1 VNYVAGFAN
10 VSKRYPRG
18 ILALHDVTLTLPKG
32 EFTFLTGPS
41 GAGKTTFLKLLFG
54 EEHLTDGELTVLGY
68 DMNRLKVRQLPG
80 LRRRIGVVFQDF
92 RLLPRRTTVENLDIA
107 LRIRRLSADERE
119 RRIRA
124 ILRIVEL
131 EGRAGSFAEEL
142 SGGEQ
147 QRVAIARAISG
158 DPELLLADE
167 PTGNLDPDLSE
178 KIMEL
183 LRKIAS
189 RGTTVIVAT
198 HDYEMVKRIEART
211 IHIEAGRVLV
221 Y

>member
-1 VNYVAGFAN
+1 VVQVAIFQHVAM
-10 VSKRYPRG
+10 RYSRG
-18 ILALHDVTLTLPKG
+18 ILALHDVNLELPKG

-54 EEHLTDGELTVLGY
+54 EERPTEGELAVLGH
-68 DMNRLKVRQLPG
+68 DMNRLKIRHLPG

-92 RLLPRRTTVENLDIA
+92 RLLSRRTTVENLDIA
-107 LRIRRLSADERE
+107 LRIRRLSKDERR
-119 RRIRA
+119 RRIDS

-131 EGRAGSFAEEL
+131 EGRADSFAEEL

-167 PTGNLDPDLSE
+167 PTGNLDPDLSQ
-178 KIMEL
+178 KIMDL

-198 HDYEMVKRIEART
+198 HNYEMVKRIEARA

-221 Y
+221 Q

>member
-1 VNYVAGFAN
+1 VVHVASFQH
-10 VSKRYPRG
+10 VVMRYPRG
-18 ILALHDVTLTLPKG
+18 VLALHDVNLELPKG

-54 EEHLTDGELTVLGY
+54 EERPTDGELAVLGH
-68 DMNRLKVRQLPG
+68 DMNRLKIRHLPG
-80 LRRRIGVVFQDF
+80 LRRRVGVVFQDF
-92 RLLPRRTTVENLDIA
+92 RLLPRRTTAENLDIA
-107 LRIRRLSADERE
+107 LRIRRLSRDERR
-119 RRIRA
+119 RRIDA

-131 EGRAGSFAEEL
+131 EGRADSFAEEL

-178 KIMEL
+178 KIMAL

-221 Y
+221 Q

>member
-1 VNYVAGFAN
+1 VVQVANFQHVA
-10 VSKRYPRG
+10 KRYPRG
-18 ILALHDVTLTLPKG
+18 ILALHDVNLELPKG

-54 EEHLTDGELTVLGY
+54 EERPTEGGLAVLGH
-68 DMNRLKVRQLPG
+68 DMNRLKIRHLPG

-107 LRIRRLSADERE
+107 LRIRRLSTDERE
-119 RRIRA
+119 RRIDS

-131 EGRAGSFAEEL
+131 EGRADSFAEEL

-167 PTGNLDPDLSE
+167 PTGNLDPDLSQ
-178 KIMEL
+178 KIMDL

-198 HDYEMVKRIEART
+198 HNYEMVKRIEARA

-221 Y
+221 Q

>member
-1 VNYVAGFAN
+1 MVQVASFQHVA
-10 VSKRYPRG
+10 KRYSRG
-18 ILALHDVTLTLPKG
+18 ILALHDVNLELPKG

-54 EEHLTDGELTVLGY
+54 EERPTEGELAVLGH
-68 DMNRLKVRQLPG
+68 DMNRLKIRDLPG

-107 LRIRRLSADERE
+107 LRIRRLSKDERQ
-119 RRIRA
+119 RRIDA

-131 EGRAGSFAEEL
+131 EGRADSFAEEL

-167 PTGNLDPDLSE
+167 PTGNLDPDLSQ
-178 KIMEL
+178 KIMDL

-198 HDYEMVKRIEART
+198 HNYEMVKRVEARA
-211 IHIEAGRVLV
+211 IHIESGRVLV
-221 Y
+221 Q

>member
-1 VNYVAGFAN
+1 LGYVSSFTN

-18 ILALHDVTLTLPKG
+18 ILALHDVNLQLPKG

-54 EEHLTDGELTVLGY
+54 EECPTGGGLTVLGY
-68 DMNRLKVRQLPG
+68 DMNRMKVRHLPG

-92 RLLPRRTTVENLDIA
+92 RLLPQRTTVENLDIA
-107 LRIRRLSADERE
+107 LRIRRLSPDERE
-119 RRIRA
+119 RRIAA

-131 EGRAGSFAEEL
+131 EGRAESFAEEL

-167 PTGNLDPDLSE
+167 PTGNLDPELSE
-178 KIMEL
+178 KIMGL

-198 HDYEMVKRIEART
+198 HDYAMVKRIEART

-221 Y
+221 Q

>member
-1 VNYVAGFAN
+1 MIHVANFTN
-10 VSKRYPRG
+10 VTKRYPRG
-18 ILALHDVTLTLPKG
+18 ILALSRVTLQLPKG

-41 GAGKTTFLKLLFG
+41 GAGKTTFLRLLFG
-54 EEHLTDGELTVLGY
+54 EEHPTDGELAVLGY
-68 DMNRLKVRQLPG
+68 DMNRLKPRQLPG

-92 RLLPRRTTVENLDIA
+92 RLLSQRTTVENLDIA
-107 LRIRRLSADERE
+107 LRIRRLSKEERI
-119 RRIRA
+119 RRIKA

-131 EGRAGSFAEEL
+131 EGRADSFAEEL

-167 PTGNLDPDLSE
+167 PTGNLDPDLSQR
-178 KIMEL
+178 IMEL

-198 HDYEMVKRIEART
+198 HDYAMVKRIEART
-211 IHIEAGRVLV
+211 IHIESGEVV
-221 Y
+221 VK

>member
-1 VNYVAGFAN
+1 MVQVASFQHVA
-10 VSKRYPRG
+10 KRYPRG
-18 ILALHDVTLTLPKG
+18 ILALHDVNLELPKG

-54 EEHLTDGELTVLGY
+54 EERPTEGALAVLGH
-68 DMNRLKVRQLPG
+68 DMNRMKISRLPG

-92 RLLPRRTTVENLDIA
+92 RLLSRRTTVENLDIA
-107 LRIRRLSADERE
+107 LRIRRLSKDERR
-119 RRIRA
+119 RRIDS

-131 EGRAGSFAEEL
+131 EGRADSFAEEL

-167 PTGNLDPDLSE
+167 PTGNLDPDLSQ
-178 KIMEL
+178 KIMDL

-198 HDYEMVKRIEART
+198 HDYEMVKSIEARA

-221 Y
+221 Q